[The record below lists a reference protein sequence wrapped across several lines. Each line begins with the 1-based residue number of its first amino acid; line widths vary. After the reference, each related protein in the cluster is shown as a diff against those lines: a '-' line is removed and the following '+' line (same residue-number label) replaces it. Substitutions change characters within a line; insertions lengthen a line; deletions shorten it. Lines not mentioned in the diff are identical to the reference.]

1 MKALAYAVIKQL
13 NLELADSI
21 TDQEKAEVR
30 DEMDNLEVLLAFLW
44 ASEQGL
50 LTTVTLLDMEESPH
64 LNHQC
69 ELILRK
75 IRKSDTPQ
83 AGLALDPAGGLAM
96 ATQNLMLSMQQR
108 ESTRLLEWA
117 EDQNSKS
124 LIRNLSPKHF
134 LKLCTIHMHKS
145 PTMSPFLTLC
155 LLVGARGATLSE
167 RRI

>member
-50 LTTVTLLDMEESPH
+50 LTAVTFSGMEESPH

-69 ELILRK
+69 EFILRK
-75 IRKSDTPQ
+75 IASRIPPK
-83 AGLALDPAGGLAM
+83 LD
-96 ATQNLMLSMQQR
+96 
-108 ESTRLLEWA
+108 RLWTLLGV
-117 EDQNSKS
+117 S
-124 LIRNLSPKHF
+124 LW
-134 LKLCTIHMHKS
+134 
-145 PTMSPFLTLC
+145 
-155 LLVGARGATLSE
+155 LLRA
-167 RRI
+167 